1 MMTVK
6 ITEPTSTYGSNE
18 ESVLDT
24 TPQGNNSFI
33 MRRRTLE
40 NNSTLKGAPNSEPSE
55 LLLQEAS

>member
-6 ITEPTSTYGSNE
+6 NTEPNSTYGSNE

-33 MRRRTLE
+33 MRRHTLE